1 MLSPQRVASLIL
13 LNNLTFYIS
22 VLLVITLTHRHI
34 VLSLFSYIKDVKSQI
49 LLKCLCIPTTSL
61 QLSIFDVAVPVE
73 TFDIGS

>member
-1 MLSPQRVASLIL
+1 M
-13 LNNLTFYIS
+13 
-22 VLLVITLTHRHI
+22 
-34 VLSLFSYIKDVKSQI
+34 SLFSYIKDVQSQI